1 MFSQS
6 YLFFPF
12 LAPSLSGTS
21 VLWIL
26 YICGPCL
33 FLSRTHIF
41 SCDSFFQFSL
51 VLLLP
56 SLLTFFPPFFP
67 LLYPPLS
74 PAPLLSPSERLRI
87 PKGADAIKMLIL
99 SVYREREKEGGGLT
113 AWGIAAHMENSTE
126 MENRGVGGTGGGVC
140 VWGGGCAEREG
151 GGDVCWGDG
160 VKKGMLA
167 REKTDKDKA
176 CAVSWAM
183 IYWLR
188 LSLIYAYVWKALQ
201 LMYSTILLVRLF
213 TLTCSTSYIVLS
225 AQHTI
230 STLAVQK
237 WEWLCM
243 QWKPSWIPWIFHSMC
258 CSLRLS
264 IPHRP
269 AWLVTCA

>member
-12 LAPSLSGTS
+12 LAPSLSSTS

-56 SLLTFFPPFFP
+56 SLLTFFS

-99 SVYREREKEGGGLT
+99 SVYREREKEGGGWQHEGLRLT
-113 AWGIAAHMENSTE
+113 WRTRLKWRTGGWGALGEVCVG
-126 MENRGVGGTGGGVC
+126 RGVRWKGGGRGRVL
-140 VWGGGCAEREG
+140 GRRSEKGDASEG
-151 GGDVCWGDG
+151 
-160 VKKGMLA
+160 
-167 REKTDKDKA
+167 KD
-176 CAVSWAM
+176 
-183 IYWLR
+183 R
-188 LSLIYAYVWKALQ
+188 Q
-201 LMYSTILLVRLF
+201 G
-213 TLTCSTSYIVLS
+213 
-225 AQHTI
+225 
-230 STLAVQK
+230 
-237 WEWLCM
+237 
-243 QWKPSWIPWIFHSMC
+243 
-258 CSLRLS
+258 
-264 IPHRP
+264 
-269 AWLVTCA
+269 

>member
-1 MFSQS
+1 MRD
-6 YLFFPF
+6 
-12 LAPSLSGTS
+12 
-21 VLWIL
+21 
-26 YICGPCL
+26 CGSHGEL
-33 FLSRTHIF
+33 
-41 SCDSFFQFSL
+41 DWNGEQ
-51 VLLLP
+51 
-56 SLLTFFPPFFP
+56 
-67 LLYPPLS
+67 
-74 PAPLLSPSERLRI
+74 
-87 PKGADAIKMLIL
+87 
-99 SVYREREKEGGGLT
+99 GGGGH
-113 AWGIAAHMENSTE
+113 WG
-126 MENRGVGGTGGGVC
+126 RC